1 MYEYENGELIG
12 VTFASGK
19 SVTLEYNASGY
30 LTTVVSSEKMQSAL
44 SYTNNILSGVKT
56 WSCVEAIEHGAPSET
71 TNTDAMTE
79 MTIGYSE
86 NFITVTD
93 DKENTT
99 YYKVDD
105 EDNLYEYYE
114 EQAGKVT
121 KAEKETSRKIY
132 RFGITFSVNG
142 KKVTK
147 YSKNY
152 DGFFI
157 SYKNTPVNN
166 VMNILYSPSN
176 DEVMVLQAGK

>member
-1 MYEYENGELIG
+1 
-12 VTFASGK
+12 
-19 SVTLEYNASGY
+19 
-30 LTTVVSSEKMQSAL
+30 
-44 SYTNNILSGVKT
+44 
-56 WSCVEAIEHGAPSET
+56 
-71 TNTDAMTE
+71 MTE